1 MYRFNCNNSVAWPYI
16 VTAAPTTLPLT
27 VNEVKEH
34 LRLDLDDKTQDAL
47 LKILI
52 KTATGYA
59 EKYTKIDF
67 ITRTYET
74 LRDSFI
80 DSLEISRTPVQSG
93 SKVEQ
98 LQDGSFVT
106 VSTDIYFA
114 TNSNTFSHLALKENQ
129 TWPTDEDLQ
138 EQSVKIT
145 FKSGY
150 GNTLS
155 SVPDALREAMMQH
168 IAAMYENRGDCG
180 EVRVSGGT
188 LGSAQKFLP
197 IDAQLIYDQFRIRS
211 IQVDFMLIENKDLI
225 HTNTIIDCRPCQ
237 VCRP

>member
-1 MYRFNCNNSVAWPYI
+1 MYRSNCNNSVAWPYI
-16 VTAAPTTLPLT
+16 VTVAPTTLPLT
-27 VNEVKEH
+27 TNEVKEH

-52 KTATGYA
+52 KTATDYA

-74 LRDSFI
+74 LRDSFA
-80 DSLEISRTPVQSG
+80 DSLELRRTPLQSVI
-93 SKVEQ
+93 KVEY

-114 TNSNTFSHLALKENQ
+114 TSSNTFSHLALKKSQ
-129 TWPTDEDLQ
+129 VWPTNEDLQ

-145 FKSGY
+145 FKTGY

-155 SVPDALREAMMQH
+155 SVPDSLREGLLQH

-180 EVRVSGGT
+180 EGRVSGGT
-188 LGSAQKFLP
+188 FASAQKFLP
-197 IDAQLIYDQFRIRS
+197 VDAQLIYDMYRIRS
-211 IQVDFMLIENKDLI
+211 I
-225 HTNTIIDCRPCQ
+225 
-237 VCRP
+237 